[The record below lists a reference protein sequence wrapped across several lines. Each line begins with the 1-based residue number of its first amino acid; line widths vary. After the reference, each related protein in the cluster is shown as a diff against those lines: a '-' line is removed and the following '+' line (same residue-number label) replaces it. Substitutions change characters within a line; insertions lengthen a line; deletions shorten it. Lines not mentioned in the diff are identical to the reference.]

1 MAQILQHIAA
11 LALAREPIDKEQG
24 TNTMVRGT
32 AAMTATHQAAAPCLR
47 DARADILRGL
57 TARQKRISP
66 KYFYDERGSKL
77 FDRICG
83 LDEYYITRTELDLM
97 QRNLPEIATL
107 VGPRAAVVE
116 LGAGST
122 TKVRMLL
129 DHLHD
134 PAAYVPVDISRDYL
148 LEQVEELAADYP
160 NVHIQPV
167 VADFTRPFRLPE
179 HPVIPERNLI
189 FFPGSTIGNFSRARA
204 LELLTFMAAEA
215 KLGGALL
222 IGVDLRKD
230 PAILHAA
237 YNDEAGITAEFN
249 LNVLARLNR
258 ELDADFC
265 LGDFEHC
272 AVYDEIES
280 RIEMR
285 LVSTR
290 RQTVNVADVRVT
302 FDEGEHIVTEHSHK
316 YSVGEFRGLAR
327 HAGFEPERT
336 WIDDQALFSIHYM
349 RA

>member
-1 MAQILQHIAA
+1 MA
-11 LALAREPIDKEQG
+11 
-24 TNTMVRGT
+24 RGT
-32 AAMTATHQAAAPCLR
+32 AAATAAHDAEESWLR
-47 DARADILRGL
+47 DARADIISGL

-83 LDEYYITRTELDLM
+83 LDEYYITRTERGLL
-97 QRNLPEIATL
+97 QRHLVEVATL
-107 VGPRAAVVE
+107 IGPRAVVIE
-116 LGAGST
+116 LGAGSNA
-122 TKVRMLL
+122 KIRMLL
-129 DHLHD
+129 DHLHE
-134 PAAYVPVDISRDYL
+134 PAAYLPVDISRDYL
-148 LEQVEELAADYP
+148 LEQAEELAADYP
-160 NVHIQPV
+160 RVHVQPV
-167 VADFTRPFRLPE
+167 VADFARPFRLPNL
-179 HPVIPERNLI
+179 PVPTERKLI

-204 LELLTFMAAEA
+204 HELLTFMAAEA
-215 KLGGALL
+215 RHNGALL

-237 YNDEAGITAEFN
+237 YNDEAGVTAEFN

-258 ELDADFC
+258 ELDADFR
-265 LGDFEHC
+265 LRDFEHC
-272 AVYDEIES
+272 AVYDETES

-302 FDEGEHIVTEHSHK
+302 FDAGEHIVTEHSHK

-327 HAGFEPERT
+327 RAGFETERT
-336 WIDDQALFSIHYM
+336 WIDDRALFSIHYL

>member
-1 MAQILQHIAA
+1 LAQILQHIAA
-11 LALAREPIDKEQG
+11 LAPRANRQKAGSKI
-24 TNTMVRGT
+24 MARGT
-32 AAMTATHQAAAPCLR
+32 AAATTSAHQATTPCLR

-57 TARQKRISP
+57 TARQKRISA

-83 LDEYYITRTELDLM
+83 LEEYYITRTELDLM
-97 QRNLPEIATL
+97 QRHLAEIATL

-116 LGAGST
+116 LGAGSS
-122 TKVRMLL
+122 TKVRLLL

-148 LEQVEELAADYP
+148 LAQAQELAADYP
-160 NVHIQPV
+160 HVHIEPV

-179 HPVIPERNLI
+179 LPLVPERNLF

-204 LELLTFMAAEA
+204 HELLTFMAAEA
-215 KLGGALL
+215 KHDGALL

-237 YNDEAGITAEFN
+237 YNDEAGVTAEFN

-258 ELDADFC
+258 ELDADFR
-265 LGDFEHC
+265 LRDFEHC
-272 AVYDEIES
+272 AIYDETQS
-280 RIEMR
+280 RIQMR

-327 HAGFEPERT
+327 SAGLSTERT
-336 WIDDQALFSIHYM
+336 WIDERALFSIHYL

>member
-1 MAQILQHIAA
+1 MA
-11 LALAREPIDKEQG
+11 
-24 TNTMVRGT
+24 TGT
-32 AAMTATHQAAAPCLR
+32 AAPTAAHQAPAPCLR

-57 TARQKRISP
+57 TARQKQISP

-83 LDEYYITRTELDLM
+83 LDEYYITRTELELM
-97 QRNLPEIATL
+97 QRNLAEVATL
-107 VGPRAAVVE
+107 VGPRAAVIE
-116 LGAGST
+116 LGAGSN

-129 DHLHD
+129 DHLHA
-134 PAAYVPVDISRDYL
+134 PAAYVPVDISRNYL
-148 LEQVEELAADYP
+148 LEQAHELAADYP
-160 NVHIQPV
+160 RVHVQPV
-167 VADFTRPFRLPE
+167 VADFTRPFRLPA
-179 HPVIPERNLI
+179 HPGERNLI

-215 KLGGALL
+215 KQGGALL

-237 YNDEAGITAEFN
+237 YNDEAGVTAEFN

-258 ELDADFC
+258 ELDADFR
-265 LGDFEHC
+265 LRDFEHC
-272 AVYDEIES
+272 AVYDETES

-285 LVSTR
+285 LVSRR

-327 HAGFEPERT
+327 RAGFEPVRT
-336 WIDDQALFSIHYM
+336 WIDDRDLFSIHYL
-349 RA
+349 RT